1 MLKKTTLAIRNLA
14 VSGFASAVAVFGL
27 SSSAVFA
34 GTMGP
39 VCTPGNVTVPCE
51 ERKWDLGVQAL
62 YLQPTYTTAKGYE
75 SRFVDLRPNFNYKST
90 QPDWGWGYRI
100 EGSYHFHTGNDI
112 TMTLMHYDI
121 DSDIGGFIGST
132 RFARTSVPYG
142 IHEEN
147 KFDQVNL
154 VLGQHVDMGEWKK
167 ARFYGG
173 LQYAKIRVDIANN
186 YRAVP
191 TALLAQGV
199 LGFEQYRN
207 SDVDGVGPVVGI
219 DYSYD
224 LVKGFSV
231 TANTA
236 SSLLYG
242 TTRYS
247 EGYVFAPSG
256 LIQFHSTRSRKV
268 VVPSLEAKLGL
279 KYVHECAQG
288 TLNIEGGFQAL
299 NYFQAFES
307 RGQVGFGAGTFNN
320 DFGLYGPY
328 FGAKWVGNV

>member
-1 MLKKTTLAIRNLA
+1 MKKRTLAIRKLA
-14 VSGFASAVAVFGL
+14 INSLASVAVLGL
-27 SSSAVFA
+27 GSSAVFA

-39 VCTPGNVTVPCE
+39 ACMPGNVTVPCE
-51 ERKWDLGVQAL
+51 EKKWDLGVQAL
-62 YLQPTYTTAKGYE
+62 YLQPLYTAAKAYE
-75 SRFVDLRPNFNYKST
+75 RRFDIRPEVNYKST

-100 EGSYHFHTGNDI
+100 EGSYHFRTGNDI
-112 TMTLMHYDI
+112 TMTLMHYDV
-121 DSDIGGFIGST
+121 DSNIGGFAGPT
-132 RFARTSVPYG
+132 RFATTGVPYG
-142 IHEEN
+142 IREEN

-154 VLGQHVDMGEWKK
+154 ILGQHVDMSAWKK

-186 YRAVP
+186 YITVP
-191 TALLAQGV
+191 TALIRQGV
-199 LGFEQYRN
+199 LGFNQYRN
-207 SDVDGVGPVVGI
+207 SDVNGVGPVIGI

-224 LVKGFSV
+224 LARGFSV

-247 EGYVFAPSG
+247 EGYVFAPTG
-256 LIQFHSTRSRKV
+256 LVRFPSSRSKKV
-268 VVPSLEAKLGL
+268 VVPSFEAKLGL
-279 KYVHECAQG
+279 KYAHECAQG

-299 NYFQAFES
+299 NYFNAFES
-307 RGQVGFGAGTFNN
+307 RGQVGFGVTTSNS